1 MIIVSRG
8 DIIALKL
15 EHWGVCVPN
24 YKEMYF
30 MLFQSATQAITILQ
44 EAQRQTEEMYL
55 SAEQPDMKMLA
66 LSEQDLNEHP
76 EEK

>member
-1 MIIVSRG
+1 
-8 DIIALKL
+8 
-15 EHWGVCVPN
+15 
-24 YKEMYF
+24 MYF